1 MIEDH
6 QDEIAA
12 LGALDLLEGGE
23 RAQFCAALAAGGNPE
38 LRRRAT
44 EFHEAASALAYL
56 APSVEPPEALKA
68 RVLAST
74 ADKPARAGLAP
85 VIPFPALAPWAL
97 AACFAAAAFG
107 LGALYWSTHTEN
119 AILRQQQ
126 KLAELELRGAR
137 DQLEGERIL
146 RRREVADARK
156 EADLAQEQMIT
167 LQRKLSSEGDLA
179 RMKIATLVSMLGNS
193 REAVA
198 VAVWDPGRQ
207 QGVLNVTKLPTLTE
221 DKDYQLWLM
230 DPQYP
235 STPAVSGGVFRVD
248 PETGEAKVV
257 FTSGHPMAVARFAVS
272 LERRGGVIKREG
284 PVVLLSQ

>member
-6 QDEIAA
+6 QDELAA
-12 LGALDLLEGGE
+12 LGALDLLEGEE
-23 RAQFCAALAAGGNPE
+23 RTQFCAVLAAGGNPE

-44 EFHEAASALAYL
+44 ELHEAASALAYL
-56 APSVEPPEALKA
+56 APPVEPPKALKA
-68 RVLAST
+68 RILASI
-74 ADKPARAGLAP
+74 AGEPSRARLAP
-85 VIPFPALAPWAL
+85 IIPFPALAPWAL
-97 AACFAAAAFG
+97 AACFAAVAFG
-107 LGALYWSTHTEN
+107 VGALYWSGLSEN
-119 AILRQQQ
+119 ALLRQEE
-126 KLAELELRGAR
+126 KLTELELRGAR

-146 RRREVADARK
+146 RGREVADARK
-156 EADLAQEQMIT
+156 EVDSAQEQMTT

-207 QGVLNVTKLPTLTE
+207 QGVLNVSKLPTLAE

-235 STPAVSGGVFRVD
+235 ATPAVSGGVFRVD
-248 PETGEAKVV
+248 PENGEAKVV
-257 FTSGHPMAVARFAVS
+257 FTSGHPMTVARFAVS
-272 LERRGGVIKREG
+272 LERRGGATKREG